1 MIVMTIRQAL
11 RLGHHSLIERE
22 AAQLEAEILLA
33 FTLGESRTYLY
44 TWPERVLSP
53 SLRSHFQQLLDRRIL
68 GEPIAYI
75 TGEREFWTLTL
86 AVNPHV
92 LIPRSDTEL
101 LVETVLALATDD
113 ATVFADLGTGSG
125 AIALSVAKE
134 NPSWRV
140 FATDLSEE
148 ALCIAADNGVRH
160 QIQNVQF
167 CLGSW
172 CDALPNQCFDIIA
185 SNPPYIDELDEHLG
199 QGDLRFEPSSA
210 LVAKDNG
217 LADIRQIAVQAP
229 AYLSDN
235 GWLVVEHG
243 WKQGSSVADI
253 LTNNGFAHVQTLKDL
268 SGNDRLTKGRLER
281 RNTEGADKA

>member
-1 MIVMTIRQAL
+1 MTISQAL
-11 RLGHHSLIERE
+11 RLAHHSLIDQE

-33 FTLGESRTYLY
+33 FTLGKSRTYLY
-44 TWPERVLSP
+44 TWPEELLSP
-53 SLRSHFQQLLDRRIL
+53 SLQSHFQHLLDRRIL

-101 LVETVLALATDD
+101 LVETVLALATSD

-125 AIALSVAKE
+125 AIALSVARE
-134 NPSWRV
+134 NPRWRV
-140 FATDLSEE
+140 FATDLSED
-148 ALCIAADNGVRH
+148 ALRTAADNGVRH
-160 QIQNVQF
+160 QIQNVEF

-172 CDALPNQCFDIIA
+172 CDALPNRRFDIIA
-185 SNPPYIDELDEHLG
+185 SNPPYIDALDAHLG

-217 LADIRQIAVQAP
+217 LADIRQIAAQTP

-235 GWLVVEHG
+235 GWLVIEHG
-243 WKQGSSVADI
+243 WTQGPSVAEI
-253 LTNNGFAHVQTLKDL
+253 LTESAFVNVQTLKDIN
-268 SGNDRLTKGRLER
+268 GNDRLTMGQIEGRISEDGDR
-281 RNTEGADKA
+281 VQ